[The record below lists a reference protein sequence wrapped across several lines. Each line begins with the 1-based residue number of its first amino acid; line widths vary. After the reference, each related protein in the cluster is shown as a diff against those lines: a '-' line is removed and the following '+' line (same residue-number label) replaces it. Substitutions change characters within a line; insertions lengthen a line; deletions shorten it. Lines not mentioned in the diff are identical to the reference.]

1 MNESAATAMNAAP
14 TSKAATVDRRTPS
27 ASPRPTAWPTM
38 TAAADDT
45 PSGTMKVS
53 EERFSAT

>member
-14 TSKAATVDRRTPS
+14 TSKRRDSRTTHPIG
-27 ASPRPTAWPTM
+27 SPRPTAWPTM

-53 EERFSAT
+53 EARFSAT